1 MKTETFSY
9 LPPLTPEQVRKQ
21 IHYLLNNGWIAGIE
35 FAKPGEISNTYWSW
49 WKLPMFN
56 AHTPEEIWTEIE
68 ACRTAHPDCYI
79 RLTGYDRSRQAQVM
93 SFVVYQPEK
102 SS

>member
-21 IHYLLNNGWIAGIE
+21 IHYLLKNGWIAGIE
-35 FAKPGEISNTYWSW
+35 FAKPTEISNTYWSW
-49 WKLPMFN
+49 WKLPLFN
-56 AHTPEEIWTEIE
+56 AQTPDDIWAEIE
-68 ACRTAHPDCYI
+68 ACRAIHPDCYI